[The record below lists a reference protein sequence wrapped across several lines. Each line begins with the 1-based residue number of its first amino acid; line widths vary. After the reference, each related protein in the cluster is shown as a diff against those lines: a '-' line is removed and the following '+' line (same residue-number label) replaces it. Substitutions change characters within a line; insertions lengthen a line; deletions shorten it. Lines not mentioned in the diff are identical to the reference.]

1 MRNSLYFL
9 VVLGRTGVVKT
20 SAQCEATKGIV
31 VRKPAKQFHLCDNAQ
46 RHLLALITSY
56 STLYTFYESFITGQN
71 NWNILIWQ
79 RGRGCIFITTP
90 FVFYYLNKTPIR
102 RLITYIDRKKRG
114 GIVYNDTTV
123 TKWKF
128 ACPRLAGAA

>member
-56 STLYTFYESFITGQN
+56 STLYTCTAQFYESFITGQN

-90 FVFYYLNKTPIR
+90 FVFYYFRPQLSEELLLPVIYPMVFTLYFKTLFEMKTTRNK
-102 RLITYIDRKKRG
+102 
-114 GIVYNDTTV
+114 NE
-123 TKWKF
+123 
-128 ACPRLAGAA
+128 